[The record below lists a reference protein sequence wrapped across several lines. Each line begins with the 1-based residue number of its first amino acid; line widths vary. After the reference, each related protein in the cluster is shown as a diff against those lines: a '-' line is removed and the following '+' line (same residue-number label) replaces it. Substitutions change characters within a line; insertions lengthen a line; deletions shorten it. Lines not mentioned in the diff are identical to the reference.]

1 MKLTYCHHIGTLA
14 FGSLL
19 LAIVDMIR
27 VIVEYIDQKEKEY
40 AEDPP
45 YCWKFIFCC
54 LRCCLC
60 CLDKCLRF
68 FNKQAYIQTVING
81 KDLCTGACRALKIML
96 SEIELF
102 AALIGV
108 QGAVFWFGRLAI
120 SIGTAAVCGL
130 WISRL
135 GVSSITLPT
144 LVCLF
149 IGYIISNTVMCVYE
163 LGIDTMVMCWCEV
176 QTGDQDERVIPPDCI
191 PKKLTGEIETAKGRR
206 DTERGARSE
215 RQQVRRDTKAQKM
228 RESADQ
234 MQRGPNQGDSTKA
247 TV

>member
-19 LAIVDMIR
+19 LAIVDMLR
-27 VIVEYIDQKEKEY
+27 VIVEYVDKKKKDYED
-40 AEDPP
+40 ADPP
-45 YCWKFIFCC
+45 CLWTFVFCC

-81 KDLCTGACRALKIML
+81 KDLCTGACRAGIIMVRHL
-96 SEIELF
+96 DLF
-102 AALIGV
+102 AALLGV

-120 SIGTAAVCGL
+120 SVGTTAICGL
-130 WISRL
+130 WISQL
-135 GVSSITLPT
+135 DVSSITLPC

-149 IGYIISNTVMCVYE
+149 IGYVISNTVMCVYE

-176 QTGDQDERVIPPDCI
+176 KAGDQKEPIPPDCI
-191 PKKLTGEIETAKGRR
+191 PSALTGQMEVAEKQRQENDVELENWKQNRR
-206 DTERGARSE
+206 N
-215 RQQVRRDTKAQKM
+215 TKAQKM

-234 MQRGPNQGDSTKA
+234 VQAGPAQGGNSKA